1 MEPQGGYGFSTSLS
15 VRLIL
20 DVVTDKLVGF
30 EENRGLH
37 TTSQVVFDQLV

>member
-20 DVVTDKLVGF
+20 DVVTDKLVGLKKIRPSHPF
-30 EENRGLH
+30 SGG
-37 TTSQVVFDQLV
+37 F